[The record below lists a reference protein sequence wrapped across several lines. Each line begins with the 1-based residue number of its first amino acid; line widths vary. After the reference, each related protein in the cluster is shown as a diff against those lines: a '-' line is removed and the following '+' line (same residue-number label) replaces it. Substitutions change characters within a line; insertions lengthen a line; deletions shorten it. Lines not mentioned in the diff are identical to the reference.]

1 MVWAHAARGF
11 DNNLRVYSAEK
22 FAASGRADAVR
33 IITGLFEREI
43 AAGKR
48 IVFTDEGP
56 RALSA

>member
-1 MVWAHAARGF
+1 
-11 DNNLRVYSAEK
+11 
-22 FAASGRADAVR
+22 VR